1 MDDPQMKIF
10 HKLELH
16 MFINIMFININ
27 LDQTLSLIKTTLKNL
42 DNVALMKKCGF
53 IFKKE
58 QLKNH
63 KQDYTRC
70 FARFSIIFGPD
81 TKLDKNN
88 VKKFGQCRPDEKM
101 WLYFQER
108 TTQKS

>member
-16 MFINIMFININ
+16 MFININ

-70 FARFSIIFGPD
+70 FARFSIIF
-81 TKLDKNN
+81 TI
-88 VKKFGQCRPDEKM
+88 
-101 WLYFQER
+101 
-108 TTQKS
+108 